1 MINRKPRLR
10 YTKSSWIAVVVVM
23 LSFMTTSLRAS
34 EGPTPTQAERS
45 PGQTTASTL
54 EGVLSQMDA
63 AAAQFRSASA
73 DFVWEQYQKVVNE
86 TDTQKGKIYFRRD
99 AKGKDTEM
107 AADIQSPEQ
116 KYLLFS
122 GGKIQFYQPKISQVN
137 EYSAGKNRAE
147 VESFLVL
154 GFGGSGHD
162 LQQQFEIKFD
172 GNEDVDGVKTA
183 KLELTP
189 KAPRVKNMFEK
200 IILWLDAPRGI
211 SLKQQ
216 AFEPSGDYRLAHYSN
231 IKVNAK
237 IPDEVFKLHTS
248 GHTKTVKGT

>member
-1 MINRKPRLR
+1 
-10 YTKSSWIAVVVVM
+10 
-23 LSFMTTSLRAS
+23 
-34 EGPTPTQAERS
+34 
-45 PGQTTASTL
+45 
-54 EGVLSQMDA
+54 MDA

-73 DFVWEQYQKVVNE
+73 DFVWDQYQKVVNE
-86 TDTQKGKIYFRRD
+86 TDTQKGKVYFRRD

-116 KYLLFS
+116 KYVLVS
-122 GGKIQFYQPKISQVN
+122 GGKIQFYQPKINQVN
-137 EYSAGKNRAE
+137 EYSVGKNSSE
-147 VESFLVL
+147 VDSFVVL

-172 GNEDVDGVKTA
+172 GNEDIDGVKTA

-189 KAPRVKNMFEK
+189 KAPKVKNMFEK

-216 AFEPSGDYRLAHYSN
+216 AFEPSGDYRVAHYGN
-231 IKVNAK
+231 IKVNTK
-237 IPDEVFKLHTS
+237 IPDDVFKLHTS
-248 GHTKTVKGT
+248 GRTKTVKGT